1 MIARF
6 TLFQTRIKG
15 LTRSSGFQK
24 LENSNLEI
32 LKFEARF
39 AYAVKFWPEPFDL
52 KSSKFLPNDILRQI
66 LLPTKKLLKLI
77 TLISK
82 S

>member
-1 MIARF
+1 MIEGLVVRCSVGSSCVGRQGQGLVARF
-6 TLFQTRIKG
+6 TLFHTRIKC

-39 AYAVKFWPEPFDL
+39 AYRK
-52 KSSKFLPNDILRQI
+52 
-66 LLPTKKLLKLI
+66 
-77 TLISK
+77 
-82 S
+82 

>member
-1 MIARF
+1 MGLESSWLDRQGQGFVAGF

-32 LKFEARF
+32 LKFEAR
-39 AYAVKFWPEPFDL
+39 ATH
-52 KSSKFLPNDILRQI
+52 SSGQI
-66 LLPTKKLLKLI
+66 LSGFLRLSFHQFVPDDSLG
-77 TLISK
+77 
-82 S
+82 

>member
-1 MIARF
+1 MSVRVKVDRDRFLIAGF
-6 TLFQTRIKG
+6 TLSRTRIKG

-39 AYAVKFWPEPFDL
+39 AYAVKF
-52 KSSKFLPNDILRQI
+52 
-66 LLPTKKLLKLI
+66 
-77 TLISK
+77 
-82 S
+82 